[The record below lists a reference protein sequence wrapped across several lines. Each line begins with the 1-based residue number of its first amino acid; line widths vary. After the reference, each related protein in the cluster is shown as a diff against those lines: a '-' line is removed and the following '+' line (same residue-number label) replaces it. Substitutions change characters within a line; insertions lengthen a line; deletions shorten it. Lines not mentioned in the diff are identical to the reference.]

1 MDMKTKN
8 LVVAGMLLIM
18 AACGTSDTSEFS
30 GGVKITGELKN
41 QPEGMV
47 LLSQYMDDRT
57 EVLDTIEVDN
67 SGKFDYNLSLDGPGF
82 YELNL
87 NEEKFVRL
95 ALYHEDV
102 SIAYDF
108 QDEESLSI
116 KGSKDTE
123 QMQKVDELS
132 ETYQEE
138 INNLNSEYYEA
149 MNAKD
154 NDAIKNIQQKAMETE
169 ASHAERVKQTIR
181 DMEGSFAS
189 LAAIGMIN
197 PRKDFQFLDSLMA
210 GLDNKYPN
218 MKTIISLRQQLDE
231 LRVLSVGQPAP
242 EIALPS
248 PEGEIVKLSDL
259 RGKYVLIDFW
269 AAWCKPCR
277 DENPNIVR
285 LYHEYKD
292 KGFEVFGVSLDRT
305 KEAWV
310 EAIEDDGLVWTQVSD
325 LKYFNSEAAATYQ
338 INAIPA
344 TYMIDPDGN
353 ILAKDL
359 RGVGLEN
366 KLKELFN

>member
-1 MDMKTKN
+1 MKTKN
-8 LVVAGMLLIM
+8 LVVVGMLLFA
-18 AACGTSDTSEFS
+18 AACGTSDREFS
-30 GGVKITGELKN
+30 GEVNISGELKN
-41 QPEGMV
+41 QPGGIV

-57 EVLDTIEVDN
+57 EVLDTIQVDN

-95 ALYHEDV
+95 ALHHEDV
-102 SIAYDF
+102 SVNYDF

-116 KGSKDTE
+116 EGSEDTE
-123 QMQKVDELS
+123 QMLKVDELS
-132 ETYQEE
+132 EAYQEQ
-138 INNLNSEYYEA
+138 INQLNSEYYEA

-154 NDAIKNIQQKAMETE
+154 NDAIKSIQQKAIETE
-169 ASHAERVKQTIR
+169 ADHAERVKQTIR

-242 EIALPS
+242 EIALPN
-248 PEGEIVKLSDL
+248 PDGEIVKLSDL

-292 KGFEVFGVSLDRT
+292 NGFEVFGVSLDRT

-325 LKYFNSEAAATYQ
+325 LKYFNSEAAAIYQ

-359 RGVGLEN
+359 RGIGLEN

>member
-1 MDMKTKN
+1 MKTKN
-8 LVVAGMLLIM
+8 LVVAGLLLLT
-18 AACGTSDTSEFS
+18 AACGTSDREFS
-30 GGVKITGELKN
+30 GGVNISGELKN
-41 QPEGMV
+41 QPAGIV
-47 LLSQYMDDRT
+47 LLSQYSDDRT
-57 EVLDTIEVDN
+57 EVLDTIQVDD

-87 NEEKFVRL
+87 NEEKFIRL
-95 ALYHEDV
+95 ALHHEDV
-102 SIAYDF
+102 SVNYDF
-108 QDEESLSI
+108 QDEESLSVE
-116 KGSKDTE
+116 GSGDTE
-123 QMQKVDELS
+123 QMQKVDELG
-132 ETYQEE
+132 EAYQEQ
-138 INNLNSEYYEA
+138 INQLNSEYYEA

-154 NDAIKNIQQKAMETE
+154 NDAIKDIQQRAIEIE
-169 ASHAERVKQTIR
+169 AAHAERVKQTIR
-181 DMEGSFAS
+181 DMDGSFAS

-242 EIALPS
+242 EIALPN
-248 PEGEIVKLSDL
+248 PDGEIVRLSDL
-259 RGKYVLIDFW
+259 KGKYVLIDFW

-285 LYHEYKD
+285 LYHQYKD
-292 KGFEVFGVSLDRT
+292 NGFEVFGVSLDRT

-359 RGVGLEN
+359 RGAGLEN